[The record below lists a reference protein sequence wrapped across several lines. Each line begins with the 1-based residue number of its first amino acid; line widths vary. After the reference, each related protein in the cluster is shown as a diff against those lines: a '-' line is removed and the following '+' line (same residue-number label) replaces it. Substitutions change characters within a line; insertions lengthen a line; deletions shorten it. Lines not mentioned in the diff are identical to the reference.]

1 MWKVKRMN
9 TARIVVL
16 TIAMGAG
23 GTAANPASGSDHQPA
38 ASEPVAQLQTLDILV
53 ARGDIGL
60 GQSLKPEDMQW
71 QSGTLS
77 LALRSIADINM
88 VENKTDGQP
97 IRRGDSISVVRY
109 GVASQQSMQK

>member
-1 MWKVKRMN
+1 MN

-16 TIAMGAG
+16 TIAIGAG
-23 GTAANPASGSDHQPA
+23 GIAAYLASGSDHLPA
-38 ASEPVAQLQTLDILV
+38 APEPVAQLQTIDILV

-60 GQSLKPEDMQW
+60 GQPLKPEDMQW

-88 VENKTDGQP
+88 VENKTDDQP
-97 IRRGDSISVVRY
+97 NRRGESISVVRY
-109 GVASQQSMQK
+109 GAASQQSMQT